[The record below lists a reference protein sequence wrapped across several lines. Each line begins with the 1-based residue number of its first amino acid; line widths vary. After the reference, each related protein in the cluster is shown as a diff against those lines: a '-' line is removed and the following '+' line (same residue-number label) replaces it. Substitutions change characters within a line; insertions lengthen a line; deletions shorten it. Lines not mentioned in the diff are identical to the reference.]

1 MAMKLKNV
9 AAPEKKVRLDFSLP
23 ESQATRLEQYRQF
36 VAASSGAD
44 VSQRELLA
52 LLVTQFMDEDKDF
65 VKAQQNAVPQ
75 PRHDILRGPHKEG
88 VVHPQETP

>member
-36 VAASSGAD
+36 VAVSSGAD

-52 LLVTQFMDEDKDF
+52 LIVTQFMDEDRDF
-65 VKAQQNAVPQ
+65 VKAQQNSVAAVPQ
-75 PRHDILRGPHKEG
+75 PSHGILRG
-88 VVHPQETP
+88 VQETQ